1 MMEYTD
7 EIRNF
12 LIGGKTAYE
21 VENYALSKGMINL
34 ERDGVLKIIKGYTT
48 LDEIY
53 KIVKHKHTNQ

>member
-21 VENYALSKGMINL
+21 IENYALAKGMINL
-34 ERDGVLKIIKGYTT
+34 ERDGVLKVIK
-48 LDEIY
+48 
-53 KIVKHKHTNQ
+53 